1 MTWINKNIKDLD
13 KIEDFDYL
21 LEEFNKMLNPSA
33 IEYKGDQLSLQK
45 PKDWDEEKYGKEEWC
60 SVGKP
65 SNFPDKYKSDEELFN
80 ETISIIKGTYIEELI
95 NKYKLFKTRC
105 AILQPK
111 KCYTWHFD
119 NWPRI
124 HFIVQSNPKCYFIFG
139 EQKKE
144 YLEQGKTYFTDTTDP
159 SGHTAIN
166 ASWFPRIHI
175 FGNVKEFEGRRWEI
189 TEERKIYNEKEKNK
203 DLQLL
208 HA

>member
-33 IEYKGDQLSLQK
+33 IEYKGEQLSLQK

-119 NWPRI
+119 NWTKDSFYYTIKSKMLLYFWRTKKRI
-124 HFIVQSNPKCYFIFG
+124 P
-139 EQKKE
+139 
-144 YLEQGKTYFTDTTDP
+144 
-159 SGHTAIN
+159 
-166 ASWFPRIHI
+166 
-175 FGNVKEFEGRRWEI
+175 
-189 TEERKIYNEKEKNK
+189 
-203 DLQLL
+203 
-208 HA
+208 